1 MYRLSLGGSVN
12 DTVGVCI
19 ALPLRWVNEAR
30 LKFCASGR
38 RAGEL
43 RLEQVEQVEQV
54 DQALAPDFVTFE
66 LIVGNH

>member
-1 MYRLSLGGSVN
+1 MYRLSLGGSVK
-12 DTVGVCI
+12 DTVGVSI
-19 ALPLRWVNEAR
+19 ALPQRSVNEAR

-43 RLEQVEQVEQV
+43 RLEQVEKV

-66 LIVGNH
+66 LIIGNH